1 MNLSP
6 GHAYKPSM
14 EVIEFMK
21 DNAKNL
27 SVVPEIVSL
36 ASSIYRDI
44 QVSKQLC
51 RRCNVPM
58 VPGKALHDT
67 LVSMDDFG
75 GDAGEPGTTLRRSGP
90 AVLVDCLK
98 CPECG
103 RSVELKNKK

>member
-1 MNLSP
+1 
-6 GHAYKPSM
+6 M

-27 SVVPEIVSL
+27 SVVPEIVRL
-36 ASSIYRDI
+36 ASSIYRDM
-44 QVSKQLC
+44 QDSKQLC

-58 VPGKALHDT
+58 VLGKALQDT
-67 LVSMDDFG
+67 LVSLDDFG
-75 GDAGEPGTTLRRSGP
+75 GDAGEPGTTMSRSGP

-103 RSVELKNKK
+103 HSVELKDKK